1 MRFWRSPWTL
11 GVLAALIGAA
21 VVIGA
26 FVRPDTAMDRRIL
39 RYTMYKYE
47 AYDKFRRKAGKE
59 FEDQWNARHDEKILV
74 KYEPIG
80 TAYTQKIN
88 AEVVANTLH
97 DLFFI
102 PVGAFYDF
110 IEKGVLLDLTPFIEA
125 RDDWDRLNQM
135 YPKVLEECSVVDAAG
150 KRRFYCLPGNLN
162 TDGLYYNK
170 TLFDRAGV
178 AYPDETWTWED
189 VRQAARKLTVR
200 DASGRIV
207 QFGLIFT
214 NDLPTVFLTSGA
226 TVFADEARTRTALD
240 SPQAV
245 QAVEFFHKLVWDDR
259 VSPTPAEAATE
270 QGTDSF
276 KNGHAAMVVGGR
288 WYTALFKPIADLDF
302 RVAPLPIGFDGRRVS
317 RMGFN
322 KIGISARTRHPEI
335 AYQLLLHLNSPEQVR
350 NVINEG
356 DSLPLRPGGPNS
368 RPFVEDPVHQPG
380 GVVGANRAF
389 LLAIERDDV
398 VGNSFWETPNLPGT
412 YVGDTLAQCTE
423 EIFSGPG
430 SDVKAIL
437 GRYGRTVDAEIA
449 RHMTPPPPA
458 RVGRF
463 VAVLAVVLLAGLG
476 ALVLY
481 LRYRGRSPAPGEAR
495 PAGRGSDLRRSPLGY
510 LFILPNICGF
520 ALFTLLP
527 VAFSL
532 VLAFTDWNLLSWP
545 PRFVGFS
552 HFATMLHSADFWKY
566 FWNTTFLMGGIPIGM
581 AGSLLLA
588 VVLNQKL
595 RGRMVFRSVFFL
607 PSFTA
612 GVAIFMLWLWIYNS
626 EYGLLNKLLLPAL
639 QALQHVAT
647 HSPRGLWTGLGWG
660 FWLLSAFWAAWFAR
674 RLWEGY
680 RHDDASGLMSAVS
693 MAGVLAVALAGYFAG
708 WALMN
713 LPAAAAAGLEPPR
726 WLTGLH
732 EVSLGPLFGHARY
745 RFDWAKPAFVLVG
758 LWAGVGGFNMVLYL
772 AALQGISPHLY
783 EAASIDGATR
793 WQQFKSI
800 TWPLLS
806 PTTFFIFVMS
816 VIGGFNGGFEAA
828 FVMTQGGPQGATTT
842 LSYHIYQ
849 NAFQWYRMGYAAA
862 LAWMLFVVVFIV
874 TLINWRF
881 GGRQVHV

>member
-1 MRFWRSPWTL
+1 MRFWRRPWTL
-11 GVLAALIGAA
+11 GIMTALIAA
-21 VVIGA
+21 SVVIVV
-26 FVRPDTAMDRRIL
+26 FVRPDTAMDRKIL

-47 AYDKFRRKAGKE
+47 AYDKFRRRAGKD
-59 FEDQWNARHDEKILV
+59 FQRRWNATHDEPILV

-102 PVGAFYDF
+102 PNGAFYDF
-110 IEKGVLLDLTPFIEA
+110 IRKDVLLDLTPYIDAHDDRGRLEA
-125 RDDWDRLNQM
+125 M
-135 YPKVLEECSVVDAAG
+135 YPKVLEECSVADDAG
-150 KRRFYCLPGNLN
+150 RRRIYCLPGNLN
-162 TDGLYYNK
+162 TDALYYNK
-170 TLFDRAGV
+170 ALFDRAGL
-178 AYPDETWTWED
+178 AYPDGTWTWED
-189 VRQAARKLTVR
+189 VRRAAKRLTVR

-207 QFGLIFT
+207 QFGVIFT
-214 NDLPTVFLTSGA
+214 DDLPTLFLTGGA
-226 TVFADEARTRTALD
+226 TVFADEAKARTALD
-240 SPQAV
+240 TGEAV
-245 QAVEFFHKLVWDDR
+245 RAVEFFHKLIWDDR

-276 KNGHAAMVVGGR
+276 KNGHAAMIVGGR
-288 WYTALFKPIADLDF
+288 WYSALFKPIADLDY
-302 RVAPLPIGFDGRRVS
+302 RVAPLPIGFDGRRIS
-317 RMGFN
+317 RMSFN
-322 KIGISARTRHPEI
+322 KIGISARTRHPEV

-350 NVINEG
+350 NMINEG
-356 DSLPLRPGGPNS
+356 DSLPLRPDGPNS
-368 RPFVEDPVHQPG
+368 GPFVDDPVHQPG

-389 LLAIERDDV
+389 LTAIERGDV
-398 VGNSFWETPNLPGT
+398 EGKFFWQTPHLPGT
-412 YVGDTLAQCTE
+412 FVIDALNQCSE
-423 EIFSGPG
+423 EIFAGPDA
-430 SDVKAIL
+430 DVEAIL
-437 GRYGRTVDAEIA
+437 ARYGRTIDAEIA
-449 RHMTPPPPA
+449 HHMNPPPPA

-463 VAVLAVVLLAGLG
+463 VVVLAGVLLAGLG
-476 ALVLY
+476 GLVLY
-481 LRYRGRSPAPGEAR
+481 LRYRGRPAALKLVR

-520 ALFTLLP
+520 LLFTLLP
-527 VAFSL
+527 VVFSL
-532 VLAFTDWNLLSWP
+532 VLAFTDWNLLRWP
-545 PRFVGFS
+545 PRFVGVAN
-552 HFATMLHSADFWKY
+552 FATMLRSTAFWKY
-566 FWNTTFLMGGIPIGM
+566 FWNTVFLMSGIPIGI

-595 RGRMVFRSVFFL
+595 RGRMVFRSIFFL

-626 EYGLLNKLLLPAL
+626 EYGLLNKLLLPFL
-639 QALQHVAT
+639 QGLEQVAT
-647 HSPRGLWTGLGWG
+647 HSPAWLWTVLGWG
-660 FWLLSAFWAAWFAR
+660 FWLLAAFWGVWFAR
-674 RLWEGY
+674 RLWDRY
-680 RHDDASGLMSAVS
+680 RHDGASGLMSAVS
-693 MAGVLAVALAGYFAG
+693 MAGVVAVGLAGYFAG
-708 WALMN
+708 WVLMN
-713 LPAAAAAGLEPPR
+713 LPDAAAAGLSPPR

-732 EVSLGPLFGHARY
+732 EVSLGPLFGYTEY
-745 RFDWAKPAFVLVG
+745 RFDWAKPAFILVG
-758 LWAGVGGFNMVLYL
+758 LWSGVGGFNMVLYL

-806 PTTFFIFVMS
+806 PTTFFILVMS
-816 VIGGFNGGFEAA
+816 MIRGFNGGFQAA

-862 LAWMLFVVVFIV
+862 LAWLLFLVVFTV